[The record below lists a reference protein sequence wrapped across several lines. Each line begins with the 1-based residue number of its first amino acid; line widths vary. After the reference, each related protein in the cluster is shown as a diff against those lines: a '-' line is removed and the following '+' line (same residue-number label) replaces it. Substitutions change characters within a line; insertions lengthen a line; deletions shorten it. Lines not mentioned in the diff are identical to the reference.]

1 MDFSYTE
8 VQQMLKDQVQR
19 FVQKSYDWDTRNK
32 IIATEAGF
40 SAENWSLFA
49 ELGWLAV
56 PFSEEDGG
64 LGGSAVDLMVVME
77 EFGKANVVEPFLPT
91 AVLCGGLIARLA
103 EGERKAGLLESIMTG
118 ETQLALA
125 YAETGGRY
133 NLARVATSAEAD
145 GEEVVVTG
153 EKVAVLNAPNAKQLL
168 VVARES
174 GAQRDR
180 EGISLFL
187 VDSSAPGVT
196 ITGFANIDGKKAG
209 VVRLDKVRVSAADRL
224 GAAGAALPVLEEIAD
239 LATVAVSAEA
249 VGAMEALL
257 QKTVEYSKTRKQFGV
272 PIATFQALQHRMADM
287 FIECQLARSIVMMAA
302 MKLDSDAGRM
312 EKTRAVS
319 AAKSR
324 VSKAIHLVGQEA
336 IQIHGG
342 IGTTEEL
349 DVGHLFKRVT
359 AIDVMFGDADYHTTR
374 FASLQPTDV
383 A

>member
-19 FVQKSYDWDTRNK
+19 FVQKSYDWDARNK

-40 SAENWSLFA
+40 SAENWALFA

-56 PFSEEDGG
+56 PFSEDDGG

-91 AVLCGGLIARLA
+91 AVLSGRLIARLA
-103 EGERKAGLLESIMTG
+103 DGERKAQLLEAVMTG
-118 ETQLALA
+118 NTQLACA

-133 NLARVATSAEAD
+133 NLARVATTATQD
-145 GEEVVVTG
+145 GDALLLNG
-153 EKVAVLNAPNAKQLL
+153 EKVAVLNAPNADQLL

-174 GAQRDR
+174 GDERDR

-187 VDSSAPGVT
+187 VDADAEGVH
-196 ITGFANIDGKKAG
+196 INGFANIDGKKAG
-209 VVRLDKVRVSAADRL
+209 VVKLDNVKVSASERL
-224 GAAGAALPVLEEIAD
+224 GEAGAALPVLEEVAD
-239 LATVAVSAEA
+239 LATIGVSAEA

-287 FIECQLARSIVMMAA
+287 FIECQLARSIVIMAA
-302 MKLDSDAGRM
+302 MKLDSDADRT

-324 VSKAIHLVGQEA
+324 VSNAIHLVGQEA

-359 AIDVMFGDADYHTTR
+359 AIDVMFGDADYHSTR
-374 FASLQPTDV
+374 FASLS
-383 A
+383 AG